1 LVHADVDVDSLEVG
15 QEIPEFTR
23 ATGLDNW
30 NRYAAVNDE
39 FVPIHMDDAA
49 GVAAGYPSA
58 FGMGNLQWSYL
69 HNVVRQWAGENAT
82 IVKVGC
88 TFRSAN
94 IKGQTV
100 TAGGVIRSV
109 ARDGEHTVVE
119 LDIWTKHQDGGALAP
134 GTATVRF

>member
-1 LVHADVDVDSLEVG
+1 VHADRDVEALKVG
-15 QEIPEFTR
+15 QPIPEMVR

-49 GVAAGYPSA
+49 GQAAGYPSA

-82 IVKVGC
+82 ILAVSC
-88 TFRSAN
+88 TFRGAN
-94 IKGQTV
+94 TQGQTV
-100 TAGGVIRSV
+100 TAGGVITSV
-109 ARDGEHTVVE
+109 TRQGDHTVVE
-119 LDIWTKHQDGGALAP
+119 LDIWTRNQDGGALAP
-134 GTATVRF
+134 GTASVRF